1 VLALP
6 NPHRTAIL
14 VNDRTD
20 IALACGAH
28 GVHLRG
34 DAVAPCR
41 LRGITPPGFVIGV
54 SCHSP
59 VDVRRAEREGA
70 DFAVFGPVFES
81 PGKGPPA
88 GLKALQEAATAVRM
102 PVVAL
107 GGITEANA
115 AACIEAGAAGIAG
128 IRLFTV

>member
-1 VLALP
+1 MHRGIEWVQIREKDLTGAELAALVRRALALP
-6 NPHRTAIL
+6 NPHGTAIL

-20 IALACGAH
+20 IALACGAQ

-41 LRGITPPGFVIGV
+41 LRGITPPCFVIGV

-59 VDVRRAEREGA
+59 ADVRRAEREGA

-81 PGKGPPA
+81 PGKGPAA
-88 GLKALQEAATAVRM
+88 GLEALQEAATGVRM
-102 PVVAL
+102 
-107 GGITEANA
+107 
-115 AACIEAGAAGIAG
+115 
-128 IRLFTV
+128 